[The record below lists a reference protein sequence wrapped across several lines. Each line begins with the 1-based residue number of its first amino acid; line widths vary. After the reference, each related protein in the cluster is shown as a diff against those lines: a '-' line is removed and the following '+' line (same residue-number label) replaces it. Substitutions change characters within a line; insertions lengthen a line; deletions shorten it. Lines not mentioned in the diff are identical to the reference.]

1 VIVFKRLR
9 ISEQSVSINFK
20 CLFHLLLSLET
31 DVSSE
36 FVIFV
41 AVDATSF
48 IQRHHTLLYVMLVCA
63 FFAALILSADLNHMI
78 KFMISEALCDAT
90 VLFK

>member
-1 VIVFKRLR
+1 
-9 ISEQSVSINFK
+9 
-20 CLFHLLLSLET
+20 LSLET
-31 DVSSE
+31 DASSE

-48 IQRHHTLLYVMLVCA
+48 IQRHHALLDVMLVCA
-63 FFAALILSADLNHMI
+63 LFAALILSAELSYMI
-78 KFMISEALCDAT
+78 KFMTFKALCDAT

>member
-1 VIVFKRLR
+1 
-9 ISEQSVSINFK
+9 
-20 CLFHLLLSLET
+20 LFHLLLSLEA
-31 DVSSE
+31 DASSE
-36 FVIFV
+36 FMIFI

-63 FFAALILSADLNHMI
+63 FFAALILSADLSHVI
-78 KFMISEALCDAT
+78 KFMTSEALYNVT